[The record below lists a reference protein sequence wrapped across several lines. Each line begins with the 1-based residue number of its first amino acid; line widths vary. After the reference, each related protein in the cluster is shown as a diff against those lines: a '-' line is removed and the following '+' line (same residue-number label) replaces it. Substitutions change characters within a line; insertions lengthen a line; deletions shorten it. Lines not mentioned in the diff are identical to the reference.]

1 MHNIR
6 LQSTQWYGEFFS
18 VCAHLFLS
26 YTHMS
31 LSITLATARSHS
43 NELHKLQ
50 LTQVQRAPHRDKQSQ
65 DVTLLLW
72 LCVTVTHS
80 FVHPYAFFRFGLVFI
95 FSWEMW
101 MIEPLCQL
109 CTTRSRNSAW
119 ICSTVYQIGE
129 SRKIASKTTLQIKL
143 INPDF
148 WSPAKTNF
156 RIFAFFDF
164 FDFSRILV
172 CPDSSV

>member
-1 MHNIR
+1 MRRIEINKAK
-6 LQSTQWYGEFFS
+6 T
-18 VCAHLFLS
+18 
-26 YTHMS
+26 
-31 LSITLATARSHS
+31 
-43 NELHKLQ
+43 
-50 LTQVQRAPHRDKQSQ
+50 
-65 DVTLLLW
+65 VTLLLW

-80 FVHPYAFFRFGLVFI
+80 FVHPYVFFRFELVFI

-109 CTTRSRNSAW
+109 CTTHSRNSAW

-148 WSPAKTNF
+148 WSPAKTFPEFIKKSLANF
-156 RIFAFFDF
+156 QIFAFFDF